1 MGEGEAS
8 AMIETV
14 SEGAPTYDVFQT
26 ALGWVAIVATRE
38 GVRRTSL
45 PEPDPQIA
53 LASAGVTGVT
63 AVHDPD
69 AVAGTRSLIAR
80 YCEGQAADL
89 SGIRLDVND
98 RPEFFQRAWQ
108 ACRSIPAGETRSYAW
123 LAAQAGNSR
132 AARGAGQ
139 AMARNPVPLLV
150 PCHRV
155 VGSGGGLHGF
165 GGSVGLPMKQR
176 LLELESRPA
185 GPAA

>member
-1 MGEGEAS
+1 MPAAIPPAMS
-8 AMIETV
+8 AHR
-14 SEGAPTYDVFQT
+14 YDVFQT
-26 ALGWVAIVATRE
+26 ALGWVAVVATGE
-38 GVRRTSL
+38 GVCRTSL
-45 PEPDPQIA
+45 PEPDPQTA
-53 LASAGVTGVT
+53 LSSAGITGDA
-63 AVHDPD
+63 AVRDPD
-69 AVAGTRSLIAR
+69 ALAKERSLIAR

-89 SGIRLDVND
+89 SAIKLDVRD
-98 RPEFFQRAWQ
+98 RPEFFQRAWH

-165 GGSVGLPMKQR
+165 GGSIGLPLKRR
-176 LLELESRPA
+176 LLELESRA
-185 GPAA
+185 VRSAN